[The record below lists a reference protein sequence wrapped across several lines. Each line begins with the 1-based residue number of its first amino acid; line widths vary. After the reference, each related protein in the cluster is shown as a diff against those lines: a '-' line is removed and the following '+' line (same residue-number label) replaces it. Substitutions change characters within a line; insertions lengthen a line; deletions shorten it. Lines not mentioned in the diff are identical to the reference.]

1 MPCRE
6 VGHLTLSTPSQNNL
20 ETLFVT
26 FLNSQPQAC
35 FGDLQFET
43 NYAVCGGGFY
53 SDLL

>member
-1 MPCRE
+1 VPSRE
-6 VGHLTLSTPSQNNL
+6 VGHLTLSTPSQIIL

-26 FLNSQPQAC
+26 FLNSQPQAY
-35 FGDLQFET
+35 FDDLQFET